1 MLIFGYL
8 GEAGVMDATLGFW
21 IGMVGWAVIIYEIFA
36 GEAGKAAAATESVKA
51 AFGYMRLIVLVG
63 WAIYPIG
70 YVMGYMMGGVDEGSL
85 NMVYNLADFVNKIL
99 FGLII
104 WNLAYKDSAES
115 SH

>member
-1 MLIFGYL
+1 MLVFGYL
-8 GEAGVMDATLGFW
+8 GEAGIMGTTLAF
-21 IGMVGWAVIIYEIFA
+21 ILGMVGWAVIIYEIFA
-36 GEAGKAAAATESVKA
+36 GEAGKAAAANESVKA

-70 YVMGYMMGGVDEGSL
+70 YVMGYMMGGVDDGAL

-104 WNLAYKDSAES
+104 WNLAYNDTAEGG
-115 SH
+115 H